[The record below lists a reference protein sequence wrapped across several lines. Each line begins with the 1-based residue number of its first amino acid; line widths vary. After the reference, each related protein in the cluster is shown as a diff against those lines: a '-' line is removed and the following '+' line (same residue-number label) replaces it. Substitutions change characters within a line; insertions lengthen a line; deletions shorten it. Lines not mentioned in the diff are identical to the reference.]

1 MRRGM
6 KGGGAADDT
15 VTNGPFVVYL
25 KRACKS
31 YLVALKAATHL
42 LRQMK

>member
-1 MRRGM
+1 M
-6 KGGGAADDT
+6 KREMKGGAADDDKRL
-15 VTNGPFVVYL
+15 FVVYL
-25 KRACKS
+25 RLACKS